1 MPTWTLKA
9 DRRTLDKEALQKELA
24 MLEESVQDLQV
35 ELLATHLFDEGPDA
49 GGFRDFAPFAH
60 ISHPHLAALEIVAE
74 ELLTQFGW
82 LIDFQK

>member
-9 DRRTLDKEALQKELA
+9 DRRKVDKRA
-24 MLEESVQDLQV
+24 LEEELS
-35 ELLATHLFDEGPDA
+35 LLAETVQGLRIQILDPLAFEEGPDA

-60 ISHPHLAALEIVAE
+60 LSHTHLEVLEIVAE
-74 ELLTQFGW
+74 ELLIHFGW

>member
-9 DRRTLDKEALQKELA
+9 DRRKIDKRALERELSLLAETVQGLQIQTLD
-24 MLEESVQDLQV
+24 SPS
-35 ELLATHLFDEGPDA
+35 FDEGPDA

-60 ISHPHLAALEIVAE
+60 ISHPHLEVLEIVAE
-74 ELLTQFGW
+74 ELLINFGW